1 MWPEL
6 QHRMITSKSSSRITH
21 QAAAHHTQA
30 SHLNTYC
37 RLNAFISFVY
47 HTPYNLTGL
56 KSLRRPIY
64 SSQAVAQADAQAD
77 AQAGAQAVA
86 QAMSRP
92 DI

>member
-6 QHRMITSKSSSRITH
+6 QHRMIASKSSSRITH

-37 RLNAFISFVY
+37 RMNAFISFIY

-64 SSQAVAQADAQAD
+64 SSQAVAQADAQAG